1 MLAFEKIAEQRIA
14 EALERGELSG
24 LNGEGEPLRL
34 DDDSMVPED
43 LRMAN
48 RVLVNAGLLP
58 AGVALRARIA
68 DALVEQR
75 GAREPLESA
84 RAGKKLALLIAQLE
98 GANAM
103 APAVLD
109 AYRDAVLK
117 KFYSEDE
124 SPPSRPPGG

>member
-48 RVLVNAGLLP
+48 RVLVNAGFLP
-58 AGVALRARIA
+58 AGVALR
-68 DALVEQR
+68 
-75 GAREPLESA
+75 SA
-84 RAGKKLALLIAQLE
+84 
-98 GANAM
+98 NC
-103 APAVLD
+103 
-109 AYRDAVLK
+109 
-117 KFYSEDE
+117 
-124 SPPSRPPGG
+124 